1 MQEEM
6 KKVNILFIIAILF
19 ILLGTA
25 LQIDRLIKENEK
37 QQKIIDNQAER
48 LIKCESENE
57 SLWDNYYMNASE
69 YEGEYYE

>member
-1 MQEEM
+1 M

-19 ILLGTA
+19 ILLGMA
-25 LQIDRLIKENEK
+25 LQIDKLIKENEK
-37 QQKIIDNQAER
+37 QQKVIDNQAKK
-48 LIKCESENE
+48 LIKCEAENE

>member
-1 MQEEM
+1 M

-19 ILLGTA
+19 ILLGMA
-25 LQIDRLIKENEK
+25 LQIDKLIKENEK
-37 QQKIIDNQAER
+37 QQKVIDNQAEK
-48 LIKCESENE
+48 LIKCELENE